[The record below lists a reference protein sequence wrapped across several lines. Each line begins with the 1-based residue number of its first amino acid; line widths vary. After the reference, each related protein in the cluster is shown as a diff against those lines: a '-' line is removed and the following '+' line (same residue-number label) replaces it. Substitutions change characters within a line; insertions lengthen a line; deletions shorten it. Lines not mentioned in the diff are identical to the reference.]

1 MLRLL
6 SLSLPVTAAAR
17 LSGAHTVLTRCPA
30 EGCLGPCEEPPAGRA
45 GERRA
50 TLVGHKEKFALAA
63 CLLRW
68 SVALIRAIGEP
79 LRYI

>member
-1 MLRLL
+1 MLL
-6 SLSLPVTAAAR
+6 SLSGGDGEAAR
-17 LSGAHTVLTRCPA
+17 LSGGGHSVLSRCPA
-30 EGCLGPCEEPPAGRA
+30 EGCLVLYEEPPAGPHS
-45 GERRA
+45 EWWA